1 MDNGFDQYCG
11 TETLLIVDDDKLI
24 LHLLSDYFCDHGYT
38 VIKAR
43 DGEEAV
49 DVYKQYRDQISLVL
63 MDMVMPRKDG
73 LTASAEIIEHN
84 PRALICFMSGYTPD
98 AIVLLSDVKLI
109 KKPFLPS
116 EVIKLV
122 RASLDNHFLLLQ
134 HGADV

>member
-1 MDNGFDQYCG
+1 MDNGFDRYCG

-24 LHLLSDYFCDHGYT
+24 LNLLSDYFCDHGYT

-49 DVYKQYRDQISLVL
+49 DVYKQYRDQINLVL

-73 LTASAEIIEHN
+73 VAASAEIMEHN
-84 PRALICFMSGYTPD
+84 PHALIYFMSGYTPD
-98 AIVLLSDVKLI
+98 AIKSLCDVKLI

-122 RASLDNHFLLLQ
+122 RASLDTHFLLLQ
-134 HGADV
+134 